1 MSAHILYELTSLQSI
16 SWLLIPPLFCRF
28 DLSDFKRLEPYA
40 GKLARTVLRGG
51 VASNG
56 RSLPDNQPVIRPLK
70 NKGPAS
76 CGAFAFKGSSQ
87 ARSDRWWRGWNVCR
101 VATIKARVVASRLS
115 LVA

>member
-51 VASNG
+51 VASNSY
-56 RSLPDNQPVIRPLK
+56 SLPDIKPFVQLIKTPLMRGFLLEVIDDLK
-70 NKGPAS
+70 FLEINFEAS
-76 CGAFAFKGSSQ
+76 YKIYLTSY
-87 ARSDRWWRGWNVCR
+87 
-101 VATIKARVVASRLS
+101 I
-115 LVA
+115 